1 MKRAT
6 SMITKENVLPELKQ
20 YRQEFGSQ
28 YGILSLGIFGSL
40 SRGSASDKSDIDVV
54 VRLKEPNLFTL
65 SRIRIDLE
73 ERLHCP
79 VDIVNFRE
87 RMNSFL
93 KTRIQQEAT
102 YV

>member
-1 MKRAT
+1 
-6 SMITKENVLPELKQ
+6 MIMKENVLPELKR
-20 YRQEFGSQ
+20 YRQEFGGQ

-40 SRGSASDKSDIDVV
+40 SRDSVSDSSDIDVV

-73 ERLHCP
+73 ERLHRS
-79 VDIVNFRE
+79 VDIVSFRE
-87 RMNSFL
+87 RMNPFL
-93 KTRIQQEAT
+93 KSRIQQEAT

>member
-1 MKRAT
+1 
-6 SMITKENVLPELKQ
+6 MIIKENVLPELKQ
-20 YRQEFGSQ
+20 YRQEFGVK

-40 SRGSASDKSDIDVV
+40 ARDSVSDSSDIDVV
-54 VRLKEPNLFTL
+54 VRLKEPNLLTL

-73 ERLHCP
+73 ERLHRP

-87 RMNSFL
+87 RMNPFL
-93 KTRIQQEAT
+93 KNRIQQEAM